1 MGAAV
6 APRHP
11 ASDWGRAVSSTGLAV
26 AFAAGAA
33 SLHALAALGMV
44 AQRRWWYPTA
54 LTVAAASL
62 HVCALHF
69 GPLTLVQPLGV
80 LSLAF
85 ALVLSWALTRRRV
98 TPREWSGMALSMA
111 GLAALLLL
119 ASPTRPRS
127 ELSSTQI
134 LVLTLAVASLIAV
147 AVLGASRL
155 RLRPVRRSLL
165 FALAAGTTFGVSSA
179 LTQTVTIRVADSG
192 TAAALQPASA
202 VVLVLAAT
210 GLLLSRRAYRG
221 GLGAPLA
228 TATIVN
234 PVIASAIG
242 IGLLGERFSGGPAE
256 ITLSVAAALT
266 AAAGVVLL
274 ARGSRA
280 SLTRPTRGE
289 RVPVP
294 S

>member
-1 MGAAV
+1 M
-6 APRHP
+6 
-11 ASDWGRAVSSTGLAV
+11 SSTGLAV
-26 AFAAGAA
+26 AFAVGAA

-44 AQRRWWYPTA
+44 ARRRWWYPTA
-54 LTVAAASL
+54 LTIAASGL
-62 HVCALHF
+62 HVGALHY

-85 ALVLSWALTRRRV
+85 ALVLSWGLTRRRV
-98 TPREWSGMALSMA
+98 TPREWRGMALCMA
-111 GLAALLLL
+111 GLAGLLLL
-119 ASPTRPRS
+119 AAPTRPRS
-127 ELSSTQI
+127 ELSSLQI
-134 LVLTLAVASLIAV
+134 LLLTLAVVALIA
-147 AVLGASRL
+147 AAAGAASRL
-155 RLRPVRRSLL
+155 PLRPVRQSLL

-192 TAAALQPASA
+192 PSAALQPASA
-202 VVLVLAAT
+202 VVVVLAAT

-234 PVIASAIG
+234 PVTASAIG
-242 IGLLGERFSGGPAE
+242 IGLLGERFTGGPVEVTA
-256 ITLSVAAALT
+256 SVAAALT

-280 SLTRPTRGE
+280 PVNRPARPE
-289 RVPVP
+289 RVAVTP
-294 S
+294 

>member
-1 MGAAV
+1 M
-6 APRHP
+6 
-11 ASDWGRAVSSTGLAV
+11 SSTGLAV
-26 AFAAGAA
+26 AFAVGAA

-44 AQRRWWYPTA
+44 ARRRWWYPTA
-54 LTVAAASL
+54 LTVAASGL
-62 HVCALHF
+62 HVCALHY

-85 ALVLSWALTRRRV
+85 ALVLSWGLTRRRV
-98 TPREWSGMALSMA
+98 TPREWRGMALSMA

-119 ASPTRPRS
+119 AAPTRPRS

-134 LVLTLAVASLIAV
+134 LLLTLAVVALIAV
-147 AVLGASRL
+147 AVGAASRL
-155 RLRPVRRSLL
+155 PLRPVRRSLL

-192 TAAALQPASA
+192 LSAALQPASA
-202 VVLVLAAT
+202 VVLVLAST

-234 PVIASAIG
+234 PVTASAIG
-242 IGLLGERFSGGPAE
+242 IGLLGERFTGGPIEA
-256 ITLSVAAALT
+256 TVSVAAALT

-280 SLTRPTRGE
+280 PVTRPARPE
-289 RVPVP
+289 RVPATR
-294 S
+294 

>member
-1 MGAAV
+1 MRSSRV
-6 APRHP
+6 TAP
-11 ASDWGRAVSSTGLAV
+11 DWGTAVSSTGFAV

-44 AQRRWWYPTA
+44 AQRRWWYPTV
-54 LTVAAASL
+54 LTVAASGL
-62 HVCALHF
+62 HVGALHF

-98 TPREWSGMALSMA
+98 TPREWRGMALCMA
-111 GLAALLLL
+111 GLAGLLLL
-119 ASPTRPRS
+119 AAPTRPRS
-127 ELSSTQI
+127 ELTSTQI
-134 LVLTLAVASLIAV
+134 LLLTLAVVGLISVAV
-147 AVLGASRL
+147 AGAARL

-165 FALAAGTTFGVSSA
+165 FALAAGATFGVSSA
-179 LTQTVTIRVADSG
+179 LTQTVTIRVSDAGMS
-192 TAAALQPASA
+192 AALQPASA

-210 GLLLSRRAYRG
+210 GLLVARRAYRG

-234 PVIASAIG
+234 PVAASAIG
-242 IGLLGERFSGGPAE
+242 IGLLGERFTGGPVE
-256 ITLSVAAALT
+256 VTLSVAAALT

-280 SLTRPTRGE
+280 PLTRPTRPAQ
-289 RVPVP
+289 VPATP
-294 S
+294 

>member
-1 MGAAV
+1 M
-6 APRHP
+6 
-11 ASDWGRAVSSTGLAV
+11 SSAGLAV
-26 AFAAGAA
+26 AFAIGAA

-44 AQRRWWYPTA
+44 ARRRWWYPTA
-54 LTVAAASL
+54 LTIAASGL

-80 LSLAF
+80 LSLVF

-98 TPREWSGMALSMA
+98 TPREWSGMALSTA
-111 GLAALLLL
+111 GLIALLLL

-134 LVLTLAVASLIAV
+134 GLLTVAIAGLIAV
-147 AVLGASRL
+147 AVLGASRMP
-155 RLRPVRRSLL
+155 LRPVRRSLL
-165 FALAAGTTFGVSSA
+165 FALTAGTTFGVSSA
-179 LTQTVTIRVADSG
+179 VTQTVTIRVTDG
-192 TAAALQPASA
+192 GPLAALQPASA

-234 PVIASAIG
+234 PVTASAIG
-242 IGLLGERFSGGPAE
+242 IGLLGERFSGGPVE
-256 ITLSVAAALT
+256 ITLSIAAALT
-266 AAAGVVLL
+266 AAGGVVLL

-280 SLTRPTRGE
+280 PATRPARRE
-289 RVPVP
+289 RVPAP
-294 S
+294 A

>member
-1 MGAAV
+1 M
-6 APRHP
+6 
-11 ASDWGRAVSSTGLAV
+11 SSTGLAV
-26 AFAAGAA
+26 MFAVGAA

-54 LTVAAASL
+54 LTVAASGL

-98 TPREWSGMALSMA
+98 TPREWRGMALSMA

-119 ASPTRPRS
+119 AAPTRPRS

-134 LVLTLAVASLIAV
+134 LLLTVAVVALIAV
-147 AVLGASRL
+147 AVAAASRL
-155 RLRPVRRSLL
+155 LSRPIRRSLL
-165 FALAAGTTFGVSSA
+165 FALASGTTFGVSSA
-179 LTQTVTIRVADSG
+179 LTQTVTIRVADDG
-192 TAAALQPASA
+192 AAAALQPASA

-210 GLLLSRRAYRG
+210 GLLLARRAYRG

-234 PVIASAIG
+234 PVTASAIG
-242 IGLLGERFSGGPAE
+242 IGLLGERFTGGPVE
-256 ITLSVAAALT
+256 VTLSVAAALT

-280 SLTRPTRGE
+280 AVTPPRR
-289 RVPVP
+289 RAQVPVTP
-294 S
+294 

>member
-1 MGAAV
+1 M
-6 APRHP
+6 
-11 ASDWGRAVSSTGLAV
+11 SSTGLAI
-26 AFAAGAA
+26 AFATGAA
-33 SLHALAALGMV
+33 GLHALAALGMV
-44 AQRRWWYPTA
+44 ARRRWWYPTA
-54 LTVAAASL
+54 LTIAASSL

-98 TPREWSGMALSMA
+98 TPREWHGMALSMA

-119 ASPTRPRS
+119 AAPTRPRS
-127 ELSSTQI
+127 ELSSNQI
-134 LVLTLAVASLIAV
+134 LLLTVAVVALIAAAVAA
-147 AVLGASRL
+147 ASRME
-155 RLRPVRRSLL
+155 LRPVRRSLL

-179 LTQTVTIRVADSG
+179 LTQTVTIRVSDGGA
-192 TAAALQPASA
+192 TAALQPASA
-202 VVLVLAAT
+202 VVLVLAVA

-234 PVIASAIG
+234 PVTASAIG
-242 IGLLGERFSGGPAE
+242 IGLLGERFTGGPLE
-256 ITLSVAAALT
+256 VTLSVAAALT

-274 ARGSRA
+274 ARGGRTPV
-280 SLTRPTRGE
+280 TRPTRNE
-289 RVPVP
+289 RVPVT